1 MSKIFL
7 KSTRTPLLVQKS
19 LAEKIDDDL
28 ILKRVPRDQMIKIIH
43 AEGRMSVLFDDIK
56 GVDVNNDFDYR
67 AKLNENKNESDNPKV
82 QVNVWATW
90 NTPAIKQFRSLAP
103 EEKIKHSTNFK
114 QLVWGLFRTDPYT
127 QDEASRKR
135 LLKFYK
141 ENPNRTLPDVDT
153 IVGERQRKSHSMP
166 ELSVIDMVFSQLKN
180 DRHYA
185 EKIPM

>member
-28 ILKRVPRDQMIKIIH
+28 ILKRIPRDQMVRLNH
-43 AEGRMSVLFDDIK
+43 AEGKMSILFDDIK

-67 AKLNENKNESDNPKV
+67 AKLNENKSESDNPKV
-82 QVNVWATW
+82 QINVWATW
-90 NTPAIKQFRSLAP
+90 NSPAIKQFRAKTP
-103 EEKIKHSTNFK
+103 EEKLKHSNHFK
-114 QLVWGLFRTDPYT
+114 KLVWELFRTDPYT
-127 QDEASRKR
+127 QDEASEKR

-153 IVGERQRKSHSMP
+153 IVGKKVRTKHSIV
-166 ELSVIDMVFSQLKN
+166 ELSILDMVYSQLKN
-180 DRHYA
+180 DRHHA
-185 EKIPM
+185 EKIPL

>member
-7 KSTRTPLLVQKS
+7 KTTRTPLLVQKS

-28 ILKRVPRDQMIKIIH
+28 ILKRVPRDQMVRLNH
-43 AEGRMSVLFDDIK
+43 AEGKMSVLFDDIK

-67 AKLNENKNESDNPKV
+67 AKLNENRSESDNPKV

-90 NTPAIKQFRSLAP
+90 NSPKINQFRSLSP
-103 EEKIKHSTNFK
+103 EEKSKHSTNFK
-114 QLVWGLFRTDPYT
+114 KLVWDLFRNDPYK
-127 QDEASRKR
+127 QDEEGVKR
-135 LLKFYK
+135 LQKFYK
-141 ENPNRTLPDVDT
+141 DNPNRTLPDVDT
-153 IVGERQRKSHSMP
+153 IVGTRTKLKHNIV
-166 ELSVIDMVFSQLKN
+166 ELSVLDMVFSQLKN